1 MKPATTLDQ
10 NLASLFLPRPGNE
23 MVLKE
28 DNELIRE
35 EPKEDLEA
43 LEDDFQLA
51 RESISSLL
59 ETSKDTMKNLV
70 ELCAATD
77 SPRAFEAISGLIASV
92 ASASKDLLS
101 LHETVSKI
109 KNQKESS
116 SSSSPLNQTNIQ
128 NNIVFKGSTKEL
140 LEIIKEQ
147 Q

>member
-1 MKPATTLDQ
+1 MKTKTVEE
-10 NLASLFLPRPGNE
+10 NLASLFLPRPGNA
-23 MVLKE
+23 VILKE
-28 DNELIRE
+28 DNELIKD

-116 SSSSPLNQTNIQ
+116 SPLNQTNIQ

>member
-1 MKPATTLDQ
+1 MKTKTVEE
-10 NLASLFLPRPGNE
+10 NLSSLFLPRPGNE

-28 DNELIRE
+28 DNELIKD
-35 EPKEDLEA
+35 EPKEDLES

-77 SPRAFEAISGLIASV
+77 SPRAFEAISGLITSV

-109 KNQKESS
+109 KNQKES

>member
-1 MKPATTLDQ
+1 MKTKTVEE

-23 MVLKE
+23 IVLKE
-28 DNELIRE
+28 DNELIE
-35 EPKEDLEA
+35 NEPKEDLEA

-116 SSSSPLNQTNIQ
+116 SSPLNQTNIQ